1 MSNTYLQDFGLL
13 RKQINAREVNDPMS
27 SAGRWDDLQL
37 DSRLPHI
44 PQPRR
49 ASMSANRKLRI
60 GDLEIAIRK
69 PDAKLTMAFGF
80 VTTGIYKHQM
90 VTPKAIT
97 YRSRL
102 RDSHRSKA
110 GAMGESVER
119 YCPHGSVADAIK
131 YYVRKTR
138 FATIQSVADRYR
150 QKIKILWP
158 VRRIK

>member
-13 RKQINAREVNDPMS
+13 RKNVRDREVNDPMS

-37 DSRLPHI
+37 DSRKPHI

-69 PDAKLTMAFGF
+69 PDAKLTIAFGF

-90 VTPKAIT
+90 VTPKAHT
-97 YRSRL
+97 YQRSLQESRGQV
-102 RDSHRSKA
+102 RDPKDA
-110 GAMGESVER
+110 EL

-150 QKIKILWP
+150 QKIKTLWP

>member
-1 MSNTYLQDFGLL
+1 MNKTYLQDFGLL
-13 RKQINAREVNDPMS
+13 RKGIRDREVNDPMS

-37 DSRLPHI
+37 DSRKPHI
-44 PQPRR
+44 PVPRR

-90 VTPKAIT
+90 VTPKAHT
-97 YRSRL
+97 YQRSLQESRGQV
-102 RDSHRSKA
+102 RDPKDA
-110 GAMGESVER
+110 EL

-138 FATIQSVADRYR
+138 FATIQSVADKYR
-150 QKIKILWP
+150 QKIKTLWP

>member
-1 MSNTYLQDFGLL
+1 MNKTYLQDFGLL
-13 RKQINAREVNDPMS
+13 RKGIRDREVNDPMS

-37 DSRLPHI
+37 DSRKPHI

-90 VTPKAIT
+90 VTPKAHT
-97 YRSRL
+97 YQRSLQESRGQV
-102 RDSHRSKA
+102 RDPK
-110 GAMGESVER
+110 ETEL

-150 QKIKILWP
+150 QKIKTLWP

>member
-1 MSNTYLQDFGLL
+1 MNKTYLQDFGLL
-13 RKQINAREVNDPMS
+13 RKNVRDREVNDPMS

-37 DSRLPHI
+37 DSRKPHI
-44 PQPRR
+44 PVPRR

-60 GDLEIAIRK
+60 GDLEISIRK

-90 VTPKAIT
+90 VTPKAHT
-97 YRSRL
+97 YQRSLQESRGQV
-102 RDSHRSKA
+102 RDPKD
-110 GAMGESVER
+110 VEL

-150 QKIKILWP
+150 QKIKTLWP

>member
-1 MSNTYLQDFGLL
+1 M
-13 RKQINAREVNDPMS
+13 P
-27 SAGRWDDLQL
+27 
-37 DSRLPHI
+37 
-44 PQPRR
+44 
-49 ASMSANRKLRI
+49 ANRKLRI

-90 VTPKAIT
+90 VTPKAHT
-97 YRSRL
+97 YQRSLQESRGQV
-102 RDSHRSKA
+102 RDPKDA
-110 GAMGESVER
+110 EL
-119 YCPHGSVADAIK
+119 YCPHDSVADAIK

-150 QKIKILWP
+150 QKIKTLWP

>member
-1 MSNTYLQDFGLL
+1 MNKTYLQDFGLL
-13 RKQINAREVNDPMS
+13 RKGIRDREVNDPMS

-37 DSRLPHI
+37 DSRKPHI

-90 VTPKAIT
+90 VTPKAHT
-97 YRSRL
+97 YQRSLQESRGQV
-102 RDSHRSKA
+102 RDPK
-110 GAMGESVER
+110 ETEL
-119 YCPHGSVADAIK
+119 YCPFGSVADAIK

-138 FATIQSVADRYR
+138 FATIPSVADRYR
-150 QKIKILWP
+150 QKIKTLWP

>member
-1 MSNTYLQDFGLL
+1 MNKTYLQDFGLL
-13 RKQINAREVNDPMS
+13 RKNVRDREVNDPMS

-37 DSRLPHI
+37 DSRKPHI
-44 PQPRR
+44 PVPRR
-49 ASMSANRKLRI
+49 APMSANRKLRI

-90 VTPKAIT
+90 VTPKAHT
-97 YRSRL
+97 YQRSLQESRGQV
-102 RDSHRSKA
+102 RDPKD
-110 GAMGESVER
+110 VEL

-150 QKIKILWP
+150 QKIKTLWP